1 MRLIDK
7 DALADNI
14 AVLFERNQTLIDEWL
29 MYCVEDEITDAPT
42 IDAEPVRHG
51 HWIKQKYEDTEDS
64 ATDAWECSICGE
76 GVVWRTEEDIDLEK
90 YCYNCGAKMDGETT

>member
-29 MYCVEDEITDAPT
+29 MDCVEDEITDAPT

-51 HWIKQKYEDTEDS
+51 RWIKQKCEDTEGTTIDG
-64 ATDAWECSICGE
+64 WECSVCGE
-76 GVVWRTEEDIDLEK
+76 GFVWRTEEDINLEK
-90 YCYNCGAKMDGETT
+90 YCYNCGAKMEDGE